1 MAEHSKTQCHIWQ
14 ALRLSGAPID
24 TAGAFDVV
32 RSITWVIERQPMI
45 LTRFP
50 IAQNDAHTLDGLDY
64 WKNKFDMYLGRAD
77 LLSLDS
83 PEGRQAVAEH
93 FATSLGLLSSVWRTY
108 GPPASEAK
116 GYHQNTTVVK
126 VE

>member
-1 MAEHSKTQCHIWQ
+1 MPKHSKSQCHIWQ
-14 ALRLSGAPID
+14 AMRLSGVAID

-32 RSITWVIERQPMI
+32 RGITWVIERQPMI
-45 LTRFP
+45 LSRFP
-50 IAQNDAHTLDGLDY
+50 ITQNDAHTLEGLDY

-77 LLSLDS
+77 LLTLDS

-93 FATSLGLLSSVWRTY
+93 FATSLGLLASVWRVY
-108 GPPASEAK
+108 GPPASDAEN
-116 GYHQNTTVVK
+116 YHQNTTVIK